1 MYWICR
7 PVFFVQDYISANNS
21 RLPDLGSEDSAIF
34 VVFDR
39 ETIKEAESLGLEE
52 MSSGEEMELPKCLED
67 LAGNEYVFHQ
77 RVTLYNF
84 TPDHHTFAISAINE
98 DLLFGTQA
106 ESDNSNPPPVVDME
120 SGQAAESASNHG

>member
-1 MYWICR
+1 
-7 PVFFVQDYISANNS
+7 
-21 RLPDLGSEDSAIF
+21 
-34 VVFDR
+34 
-39 ETIKEAESLGLEE
+39 
-52 MSSGEEMELPKCLED
+52 MSSGEEMELPKCLEE

-106 ESDNSNPPPVVDME
+106 EV
-120 SGQAAESASNHG
+120 G